1 MRSYDWQPAGGRQIN
16 APWERNPSL
25 ANPAVEAAGIR
36 RGRIRRGQ
44 SPDRLSVT
52 GRSVPGPA

>member
-1 MRSYDWQPAGGRQIN
+1 MRSFDWQPAGGRQTN
-16 APWERNPSL
+16 APWERNRLL
-25 ANPAVEAAGIR
+25 ANPAVEAAG
-36 RGRIRRGQ
+36 IRRGQ